1 MLYVVWYFVG
11 GCMAL
16 FGITNVWAW
25 FRWRRG
31 DTCFLPLTGL
41 IGALYFCTG
50 VGGFVYRHRDPF
62 MLVFLVQGAVLL
74 LCSVVLGKSP
84 RALAG

>member
-1 MLYVVWYFVG
+1 MLDVVWYFVG